1 MILAVF
7 GQIQCIILILA
18 QSHKGEVMAEF
29 RIEIADSDV
38 NRVLTS
44 LAANYRRPDQVSNPE
59 FDSNQPIS
67 DSNPQMIDNPETIA
81 QFGNRMVR
89 NFLAENVSAHE
100 IRLAKQQAADAL
112 NTNVS
117 ISDPAI

>member
-7 GQIQCIILILA
+7 GQIQCIILILT
-18 QSHKGEVMAEF
+18 QSHKGEIMAEF
-29 RIEIADSDV
+29 KIEIADSDV
-38 NRVLTS
+38 NRVLGA
-44 LAANYRRPDQVSNPE
+44 LAANYRRPETIIVDGQEV
-59 FDSNQPIS
+59 
-67 DSNPQMIDNPETIA
+67 DNPETIA

-117 ISDPAI
+117 ISDPAV